1 MLPNQA
7 YQLYQ
12 IERPK
17 TAFEMRY
24 ADERTARTAA
34 AIAGLLRRLTPASYR
49 RASRPAAPAQGG
61 VEPARAPIARPRSAA
76 PCGCGRMTTTM
87 EVR

>member
-24 ADERTARTAA
+24 ADERAARTAA
-34 AIAGLLRRLTPASYR
+34 AIAGLVRRLTPALYR
-49 RASRPAAPAQGG
+49 RASRPAAPAQAG
-61 VEPARAPIARPRSAA
+61 VELACAPVLRPRSAA
-76 PCGCGRMTTTM
+76 PCGYGRMTTTM